1 MKSTGA
7 RPPPEPPVTRPGVTP
22 AGEAALGRV
31 GLCVDRDELL
41 VPGVRAP
48 TLGTTRPSTVGSGG
62 GKCVPRVSARR
73 PPASPEG
80 REVTRD
86 EGQG

>member
-22 AGEAALGRV
+22 AGEVALGRVGLDDALSSPCYLCTPGQRQAPRPGV

-48 TLGTTRPSTVGSGG
+48 TLVTTRPSAVGSGG
-62 GKCVPRVSARR
+62 GK
-73 PPASPEG
+73 
-80 REVTRD
+80 
-86 EGQG
+86 